1 MLSKNFIASMVL
13 GNIIPSRLK
22 TDSEFLFFVGE
33 MRFIISFG
41 FSFFVSIS
49 FGRVPVGEM
58 GSLTGSIGCASRLF
72 PDPYREFRRDDLFGR
87 WVRFF
92 LNLVGRVLHLFLLNC
107 LWARFLLNLVG
118 RALHLF
124 LLNCLPIMDSGF
136 LRVLHQVSGLM
147 WNLPVLR
154 VAEMCKSPFFVLIEG
169 LALYQS

>member
-1 MLSKNFIASMVL
+1 MVL
-13 GNIIPSRLK
+13 GNFIPLGLK

-87 WVRFF
+87 WVRF
-92 LNLVGRVLHLFLLNC
+92 
-107 LWARFLLNLVG
+107 LLNLVG

-154 VAEMCKSPFFVLIEG
+154 VAEMCKSPLFVLIEG
-169 LALYQS
+169 LALYQF

>member
-13 GNIIPSRLK
+13 GNFIPSRLK

-49 FGRVPVGEM
+49 LGRVPVGEM
-58 GSLTGSIGCASRLF
+58 GSLRGSIGCASRLF

-87 WVRFF
+87 WV
-92 LNLVGRVLHLFLLNC
+92 
-107 LWARFLLNLVG
+107 RFLLNLVG

-154 VAEMCKSPFFVLIEG
+154 VAEVCKSPFFVLIEG

>member
-1 MLSKNFIASMVL
+1 MDIPFAPGSELSSIVPTPPGRVL
-13 GNIIPSRLK
+13 
-22 TDSEFLFFVGE
+22 VGE

-49 FGRVPVGEM
+49 LGRVPVGEM

-87 WVRFF
+87 WVRF
-92 LNLVGRVLHLFLLNC
+92 
-107 LWARFLLNLVG
+107 LLNLVG

-124 LLNCLPIMDSGF
+124 LLNCLPIMDFGF
-136 LRVLHQVSGLM
+136 LRVLHHVSGLM
-147 WNLPVLR
+147 WNLRVLR
-154 VAEMCKSPFFVLIEG
+154 VAEVCKSPFFVLIEG

>member
-1 MLSKNFIASMVL
+1 MDLPFAPGSELSSIVPTPPGRVL
-13 GNIIPSRLK
+13 
-22 TDSEFLFFVGE
+22 VGE

-49 FGRVPVGEM
+49 LGRVPVGEM

-87 WVRFF
+87 WVRF
-92 LNLVGRVLHLFLLNC
+92 
-107 LWARFLLNLVG
+107 LLNLVG

-136 LRVLHQVSGLM
+136 LRILHQVSGLM

>member
-1 MLSKNFIASMVL
+1 MLSKNFVASMVL
-13 GNIIPSRLK
+13 RSFIPSGLK
-22 TDSEFLFFVGE
+22 TDSEFLFFVPIFSGRVFVPPGRVFVGE
-33 MRFIISFG
+33 MRFIIGFG
-41 FSFFVSIS
+41 FPFFISIS

-58 GSLTGSIGCASRLF
+58 GSLAGSIGGASRLF

-87 WVRFF
+87 WV
-92 LNLVGRVLHLFLLNC
+92 
-107 LWARFLLNLVG
+107 RFLLNLVG

-136 LRVLHQVSGLM
+136 LRILNWVSGLM

-154 VAEMCKSPFFVLIEG
+154 VAEMCKSPFSVLIEG